1 MTSGEPELVAIPMSR
16 SFLECQS
23 RVDPPG
29 RPAVPVHLGRQDIKP
44 PTKVR
49 HVVPVYPPA
58 AIDARRQGIVILEA
72 IISSSGC
79 VIQAKVLRSVATDLD
94 VAALRAV
101 TGWAF
106 TPTLVDGTPV
116 PVIMTV
122 TVQFTLQ

>member
-1 MTSGEPELVAIPMSR
+1 MAAGKLELIALPMHR
-16 SFLECQS
+16 AFLECISQ
-23 RVDPPG
+23 VDPPNPYSG
-29 RPAVPVHLGRQDIKP
+29 GFRVGQHDIKP
-44 PTKVR
+44 PAKTR
-49 HVVPVYPPA
+49 HVAPEYPQNA
-58 AIDARRQGIVILEA
+58 QAERRQGIVIMEST
-72 IISSSGC
+72 ITSHGC
-79 VIQAKVLRSVATDLD
+79 VGSAKILRSVATDLD